1 MNELESQPAANALTA
16 NSLQSFSLARPILM
30 CIILFLI
37 AVFFKWIDS
46 FILRWDERLGELILT
61 KSLGF
66 ALVVAWV
73 WATGRKLRD
82 IGLQAKHL
90 GWSLAIGAVT
100 TLFAFV
106 VGYSVE
112 FLLAT
117 QQGAQPEF
125 QLGAID
131 PKMGVT
137 GGTLF
142 ALWLVS
148 ANFVNS
154 FMEEG
159 LFRGVMGRLA
169 RIRLGFWQTNWFQ
182 AFMFGIWHLPWV
194 LKYYLLGEIQSGG
207 EIASSLF
214 LNSVPQLLIG
224 IVYGYF
230 FLKTGS
236 LWAPWI
242 AHTLSNSV
250 LNIVHVTTSAGLDAT
265 IAIRMGLYTVV
276 MLLSLFWVRYLA
288 RRNQM
293 PEVKPWE

>member
-1 MNELESQPAANALTA
+1 MKELESQPAANVLSA
-16 NSLQSFSLARPILM
+16 NSIQNFSLTRPILT

-37 AVFFKWIDS
+37 AVFIRWIDS
-46 FILRWDERLGELILT
+46 FILRWDELLGELILT

-66 ALVVAWV
+66 VLVVAWV
-73 WATGRKLRD
+73 WATGRKLRE
-82 IGLQAKHL
+82 IGLRTNHL
-90 GWSLAIGAVT
+90 GWSLVIGAAT

-117 QQGAQPEF
+117 QQGTQPAF

-131 PKMGVT
+131 SKMGVT

-169 RIRLGFWQTNWFQ
+169 RIRWGFWKTNWFQ
-182 AFMFGIWHLPWV
+182 AFMFAIWHLPWV
-194 LKYYLLGEIQSGG
+194 AKYYLLGEIQSGG
-207 EIASSLF
+207 ELATSVF
-214 LNSVPQLLIG
+214 FNSVPQLLIG

-230 FLKTGS
+230 FLKTGN

-250 LNIVHVTTSAGLDAT
+250 LNIVHVTTTSGLDAT
-265 IAIRMGLYTVV
+265 IAIRMAPYTVV
-276 MLLSLFWVRYLA
+276 MLLSLFWVRSVA

-293 PEVKPWE
+293 PEVKAWE

>member
-1 MNELESQPAANALTA
+1 MNEIESQPTANALSTK
-16 NSLQSFSLARPILM
+16 SIQSFSLARPILM

-37 AVFFKWIDS
+37 AVFIRWIDS
-46 FILRWDERLGELILT
+46 FILRWDELLGELILT

-66 ALVVAWV
+66 ALVAAWV

-82 IGLQAKHL
+82 IGLQTNHL
-90 GWSLAIGAVT
+90 GWSLAVGAVT
-100 TLFAFV
+100 TLCAFV

-112 FLLAT
+112 FLLAA
-117 QQGAQPEF
+117 QQGARPEF

-169 RIRLGFWQTNWFQ
+169 RIRLGFWQANWFQ
-182 AFMFGIWHLPWV
+182 AFMFSIWHLPWV
-194 LKYYLLGEIQSGG
+194 LKYYLLGEIETGG
-207 EIASSLF
+207 EIASSVF

-224 IVYGYF
+224 IIYGYF
-230 FLKTGS
+230 FLKTGN

-250 LNIVHVTTSAGLDAT
+250 LNIVHVTTSGGMDAGLPL
-265 IAIRMGLYTVV
+265 RMGLYTIV
-276 MLLSLFWVRYLA
+276 MLLSLFWVRDVA

-293 PEVKPWE
+293 AEVKPWE